1 MESAEN
7 FQILVVDDEEIIRN
21 VLSDLLAREGYT
33 IDTAVDGIDA
43 LEQFNRNSYDL
54 VITDLTMPRLDG
66 MGLLK
71 KLKESDP
78 ELKVI
83 VITAYA
89 TLESAVSV
97 IREGAYDYIV
107 KPFIIDEVLF
117 KIRNIF
123 NIQHLSKENLALRSQ
138 FHEQYDFSH
147 IIGKSRAILG
157 VLEMIKKI
165 SVARSNVLIT
175 GESGTGKELVARA
188 IHTNSPGSDGPFLG
202 VNCGAIPENL
212 LESELFGYKKGA
224 FTGAFKDK
232 EGMFIAAGDG
242 SIFLDEIG
250 EMPIGLQIKLL
261 RALEERA
268 VQPVGSHEPRPFSA
282 RIISATNKNL
292 LDEVEKG
299 NFREDLFYRLNVVE
313 VKLPPLRERQDDI
326 PLLVRHF
333 LDKKGKELNLAVR
346 HISSEAMQILERYQW
361 RGNIRELENTIERA
375 MILSDGETITA
386 SALPRH
392 ISGHEPVKTIRE
404 TAPPRT
410 DTRLPLK
417 EAQRN
422 FELRYIEAVLQET
435 DGDKKNA
442 AERLGISL
450 ASLYRKLE
458 SG

>member
-1 MESAEN
+1 MDRAAG
-7 FQILVVDDEEIIRN
+7 FHILVVDDEEIIRN

-33 IDTAVDGIDA
+33 VDTAVDGIDA
-43 LEQFNRNSYDL
+43 LEQFNQKSYNL
-54 VITDLTMPRLDG
+54 IITDLTMPRLDG

-71 KLKESDP
+71 QLKASEP
-78 ELKVI
+78 ELTVI

-117 KIRNIF
+117 KIRNIY
-123 NIQHLSKENLALRSQ
+123 NIQHLSKENLALRAQ

-188 IHTNSPGSDGPFLG
+188 IHANSPGNEGPFLG

-250 EMPIGLQIKLL
+250 EMPLGLQIKLL

-268 VQPVGSHEPRPFSA
+268 VQPVGSHEPRPFNA

-292 LDEVEKG
+292 LEEVEKG

-313 VKLPPLRERQDDI
+313 VKLPSLRERQDDI

-333 LDKKGKELNLAVR
+333 LSKKGQELGLPDR
-346 HISSEAMQILERYQW
+346 RISAEAMQQLERYQW

-375 MILSDGETITA
+375 IILSESETITLQ
-386 SALPRH
+386 ALPRH
-392 ISGHEPVKTIRE
+392 ITGTAEQKTPVKEPE
-404 TAPPRT
+404 TPVET
-410 DTRLPLK
+410 GLPLK
-417 EAQRN
+417 EALRR
-422 FELRYIEAVLQET
+422 FELRYIETVLRET
-435 DGDKKNA
+435 EGDKKRA
-442 AERLGISL
+442 ADRLGISL

-458 SG
+458 TG